1 MQWVSACLFVFL
13 LPFSQTDKFNIR
25 KTWKYQFNFQNYVVF
40 PNQGTISKQIKM
52 LETLGIKN
60 RESADS
66 MILALVQFPG
76 ATNFVLSRDFL
87 YKKSV
92 TLGKNNNQ
100 TSRSGSN
107 ANASTESILNTAN
120 QI

>member
-1 MQWVSACLFVFL
+1 
-13 LPFSQTDKFNIR
+13 
-25 KTWKYQFNFQNYVVF
+25 
-40 PNQGTISKQIKM
+40 M

-92 TLGKNNNQ
+92 TMGKIIIKRPGPGVMLTLARKERLTQ
-100 TSRSGSN
+100 RIKFN
-107 ANASTESILNTAN
+107 AISYF
-120 QI
+120 